1 MQATNKHRN
10 MKNNA
15 TLLIT
20 IILMCLCSIGAAA
33 QDNGRRPGK
42 DVQDRWKAEKIAFL
56 TDAMELTSAEAEKF
70 WPVYNQ
76 SEAMR
81 RENWKQ
87 VTTAYKDLQEAI
99 DAGKDEKEISALL
112 DKYVKVQQ
120 EGRDLDTKFISEYKK
135 ILPARKVA
143 QLYIGEES
151 FRRLQIHKL
160 NKNDKN

>member
-1 MQATNKHRN
+1 
-10 MKNNA
+10 MKKTA
-15 TLLIT
+15 LLLIT
-20 IILMCLCSIGAAA
+20 AFLFCLCSMGAMA

-76 SEAMR
+76 AEALR
-81 RENWKQ
+81 RENWMQ
-87 VTTAYKDLQEAI
+87 VTTAYRDLQKGIE
-99 DAGKDEKEISALL
+99 DGKDEKEISALL
-112 DKYVKVQQ
+112 DKYIKAQ
-120 EGRDLDTKFISEYKK
+120 EDGRAIDSKYVSEYKK

-160 NKNDKN
+160 GKNDKK